1 MINAKMCSGPCN
13 SDADDYCGM
22 YLEGEECPAC
32 AAIKKSDHV
41 STVDEINAN

>member
-1 MINAKMCSGPCN
+1 MINVIMCSGPCN

-32 AAIKKSDHV
+32 AAIKK
-41 STVDEINAN
+41 ELNKAN

>member
-1 MINAKMCSGPCN
+1 MINAIMCSGPCN

-32 AAIKKSDHV
+32 AAIERERLKGSE
-41 STVDEINAN
+41 TNA

>member
-1 MINAKMCSGPCN
+1 MINIITCSGPCN

-32 AAIKKSDHV
+32 AAIKKSEGASNDW
-41 STVDEINAN
+41 EINAN